1 MKTRI
6 RDRWRNPE
14 QHGSAET
21 NGQALGY
28 VCWQLALT
36 AARNLHAED
45 FIYQD
50 DVQRVAVI
58 REYLVF
64 LVHAADR
71 LAYDTLKDHDRTV
84 FVPALAHACAAQ
96 FQRNA
101 AEVLGHGDYREQF
114 IETLNRRNSHY
125 GECSF
130 TEGTPG
136 YALLRAFSDHIQAIM
151 GHDQT
156 NRWVMDQVMDI
167 DGPSVVK
174 QLAESMQNLGS
185 GADAPRNAPAVK

>member
-6 RDRWRNPE
+6 RDRWRNPG
-14 QHGSAET
+14 QSGSAEK

-36 AARNLHAED
+36 ASRNLHAED

-71 LAYDTLKDHDRTV
+71 LAFDMLEAPDRAT
-84 FVPALAHACAAQ
+84 FVPALAHACAGQ
-96 FQRNA
+96 FHRNA
-101 AEVLGHGDYREQF
+101 AEVLGDGDYREQF
-114 IETLNRRNSHY
+114 IDTLNRRNSHY

-130 TEGTPG
+130 SDGVPG

-151 GHDQT
+151 GSDQT

-167 DGPSVVK
+167 DGPDVVR
-174 QLAESMQNLGS
+174 QLGESMMNLHS
-185 GADAPRNAPAVK
+185 GRGLAQSTSPV

>member
-6 RDRWRNPE
+6 RDRWRNPGQPE
-14 QHGSAET
+14 SAEK

-36 AARNLHAED
+36 AARNLHVEN

-71 LAYDTLKDHDRTV
+71 LAFDSLAEHDRAT
-84 FVPALAHACAAQ
+84 FVAALAHACAGQ
-96 FQRNA
+96 FHRNA
-101 AEVLGHGDYREQF
+101 AEVLGSGDYRVQF
-114 IETLNRRNSHY
+114 IDTLNRRNGHY
-125 GECSF
+125 GACSF
-130 TEGTPG
+130 SDGVPG
-136 YALLRAFSDHIQAIM
+136 YALLRAFSDHIQEVM
-151 GHDQT
+151 GSNQT
-156 NRWVMDQVMDI
+156 NRWVM
-167 DGPSVVK
+167 
-174 QLAESMQNLGS
+174 
-185 GADAPRNAPAVK
+185 